1 MKVHTDPLH
10 RMAYATD
17 ASAYREMPVGVAFPE
32 SADDVRQLLRQARD
46 GKTHLIPRAAGT
58 SIAGQVVGKGIDVDI
73 KGWNKILEINAEE
86 RWARIPPGATCKARP
101 PCCPPPRCG

>member
-1 MKVHTDPLH
+1 MIVHTDPLH

-46 GKTHLIPRAAGT
+46 GKTHLMRIIGGQNISEVAGRHAEIDGIPADNG
-58 SIAGQVVGKGIDVDI
+58 
-73 KGWNKILEINAEE
+73 
-86 RWARIPPGATCKARP
+86 PPGNQV
-101 PCCPPPRCG
+101 GIG